1 MGSNLFE
8 NTENTENTG
17 AVASGAYGESSIRT
31 VEGLDHVRLRPGM
44 YIGKLGD
51 GSHSDDGIYILIKEV
66 VDNAIDEFRAGY
78 GKQIEINRNERTI
91 SVRDYG
97 RGIPLGKL
105 VDSVFKM
112 NTSGKF
118 DDNSYKR
125 SVGLNG
131 VGTKAA
137 NALSSHFVAQSVRDG
152 KMRRVE
158 FEPVWDEKAKAY
170 RITLKSDSG
179 EVDNSENLPD
189 GTLIEFTPD
198 PHVFE
203 NYQFRDDFIETMLS
217 NYSYLNVGLTLYYGK
232 QKFYS
237 KNGLVD
243 LLKATLTEEP
253 LYPIIHLKGPDIEIA
268 LTHCMQHGE
277 EYHSFVNGQ
286 HTRDGGTHQS
296 AFRES
301 VATAIREFYDK
312 NQDLSDIR
320 QGIVAAIAVGVSE
333 PTFESQTK
341 TKLGSTYVNPNEKDD
356 SKKITVKKFV
366 GDFVKKE
373 IDDFLHKDKNTA
385 EVLLDKIQQAE
396 KERKAIANVSKAAR
410 ERAKKISLHND
421 KLRDCRVHY
430 SDAKPVPRDPSNKE
444 DKGDLREDSCIFL
457 TEGLSASGS
466 LTASRDVRTQA
477 VFSLRGKPLNSFGD
491 TREVVYKNEEFNLL
505 QAALNIEDSL
515 DTLRYNKVIIA
526 TDADVDGMHIRLL
539 LLTFFIQFFPDLV
552 KTGHVYIL
560 QTPLFRVRDKKRTFY
575 CYTDEERIK
584 AIQTIGRNAEITR
597 FKGLGEINAD
607 EFKDLIGEDM
617 RLDQVTMRKDDAV
630 FDLLRFYMGANTP
643 ERLDL
648 VVNNLVIEEDLV
660 FDDEL
665 E

>member
-1 MGSNLFE
+1 MGNELFE
-8 NTENTENTG
+8 NSENNDLTART
-17 AVASGAYGESSIRT
+17 VGAYGDDSIKT

-78 GKQIEINRNERTI
+78 GKQIEINRNDRTI

-118 DDNSYKR
+118 DDSSYKR

-137 NALSSHFVAQSVRDG
+137 NALSSHFVAQSVREG
-152 KMRRVE
+152 KMRRIE
-158 FEPVWDEKAKAY
+158 FEPVWDGKAY
-170 RITLKSDSG
+170 RITLKHDTG
-179 EVDNSENLPD
+179 EVDNVDGLAD

-198 PHVFE
+198 NHVFE
-203 NYQFRDDFIETMLS
+203 NYQFRDDYIEQMLS

-243 LLKATLTEEP
+243 LLKAKLTEEP
-253 LYPIIHLKGPDIEIA
+253 LYPIIHLKGTDIEIA
-268 LTHCMQHGE
+268 LTHCVQHGE

-312 NQDLSDIR
+312 NQDLADIR

-341 TKLGSTYVNPNEKDD
+341 TKLGSTYVNPTEKDD

-477 VFSLRGKPLNSFGD
+477 VFSLRGKPLNSFGN

-505 QAALNIEDSL
+505 QAALNIEESL
-515 DTLRYNKVIIA
+515 DGLRYNKVIIA

-552 KTGHVYIL
+552 KTGHIYIL

-575 CYTDEERIK
+575 CYSDEERVK

-597 FKGLGEINAD
+597 FKGLGEISAD
-607 EFKDLIGEDM
+607 EFKDFIGDGI

-630 FDLLRFYMGANTP
+630 IDLLRFYMGTNTP

-660 FDDEL
+660 FDDE
-665 E
+665 ETA